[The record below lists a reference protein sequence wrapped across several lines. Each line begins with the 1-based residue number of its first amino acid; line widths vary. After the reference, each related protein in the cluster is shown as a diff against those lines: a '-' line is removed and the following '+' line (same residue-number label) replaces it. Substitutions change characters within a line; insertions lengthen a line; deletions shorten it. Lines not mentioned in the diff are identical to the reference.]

1 MADYKLVPSKSF
13 LKDLAKL
20 PDSIRSKAAK
30 ELHGLKKDPYSGRN
44 VKKLT
49 NFDIGMYRLR
59 IGDFRLRYDVEG
71 SDIYLR
77 IIKHRKD
84 VYRKKL

>member
-1 MADYKLVPSKSF
+1 MAEYKLVPSKSF

-20 PDSIRSKAAK
+20 PEDAKSKAAK
-30 ELHGLKKDPYSGRN
+30 ALMDLKTDPYTGRN

-49 NFDIGMYRLR
+49 NFDIGTMRLR
-59 IGDFRLRYDVEG
+59 IGDYRLRYDIEG
-71 SDIYLR
+71 FDIHLR

-84 VYRKKL
+84 VYRKK

>member
-1 MADYKLVPSKSF
+1 MTEYKLVPSKSF

-20 PDSIRSKAAK
+20 PDEIRSKAAK
-30 ELHGLKKDPYSGRN
+30 ALLELKNDPYSGRN

-49 NFDIGMYRLR
+49 NFDIGTWRLR

-71 SDIYLR
+71 SDIHLR

-84 VYRKKL
+84 VYRKK

>member
-1 MADYKLVPSKSF
+1 MAEYKLVSSKSF

-20 PDSIRSKAAK
+20 PEEARLKTAKALAD
-30 ELHGLKKDPYSGRN
+30 LKKDPYSGRN

-49 NFDIGMYRLR
+49 NFDIGTYRLR
-59 IGDFRLRYDVEG
+59 IGDFRLRYDIERSV
-71 SDIYLR
+71 IYLR

-84 VYRKKL
+84 IYRKK